1 MFRHGYIYHD
11 LLAEVGPLNDG
22 KVRTH
27 RCLQLIYGVNKPYR
41 IRLQGEWQ
49 SIRLGLIDA
58 GVDHFISGEDDWQ
71 ICFFIYPDSPLGHLL
86 KDHILK
92 DSSVSVLSQ
101 DENPSLI
108 KTVQPAVR
116 PMSLEDV
123 RGLLE
128 TILYVFTGKRAAERS
143 GLTLAHRVRDLSCRG
158 TLKEVTLSEIA
169 LELDSDINELA
180 EGFKRETEMDVR
192 TWLMHHRVI
201 NFFNT
206 LEALDELPDFAS
218 LDTMARESGI
228 AGLSG
233 LDRMF
238 EDFFGMPYLRWLNS
252 DRGTIILTED
262 SPVFYVYS

>member
-27 RCLQLIYGVNKPYR
+27 RCLQLIYGVNKPLR
-41 IRLQGEWQ
+41 IRLKGEWQ
-49 SIRLGLIDA
+49 SVRLCLIDE

-71 ICFFIYPDSPLGHLL
+71 ICYFIYPDSPLGHLL
-86 KDHILK
+86 KGSILK
-92 DSSVSVLSQ
+92 ESSVSVLSH

-108 KTVQPAVR
+108 NTVQPAVR

-128 TILYVFTGKRAAERS
+128 TILFVFTGRRATPRT
-143 GLTLAHRVRDLSCRG
+143 GLSVTRHLNDLLSSQDE
-158 TLKEVTLSEIA
+158 LTLSELA
-169 LELDSDINELA
+169 VRMDLDVNELA
-180 EGFKRETEMDVR
+180 NEFKRETEIDAR
-192 TWLMHHRVI
+192 TWLMHHRMI
-201 NFFNT
+201 HFFDA
-206 LEALDELPDFAS
+206 LEKLDEHPDFTAMDI
-218 LDTMARESGI
+218 LVRKSGI

-238 EDFFGMPYLRWLNS
+238 EDLFGMPYLRWLNS
-252 DRGTIILTED
+252 DRGTIIITEKT
-262 SPVFYVYS
+262 PAFYHYN